1 MAWRRFTARL
11 PMAVTAAVAV
21 MSTMAA
27 TGSAATR
34 SAAAEPGPDKPTIR
48 YTEYGI
54 PHIIASNW
62 EGLGTGYGYAAAKDN
77 VCTLADTY
85 LMVNAQRSRYLGPDG
100 RASPGQNQ
108 NGTTNLNSDLYFQRI
123 KDNRVVERLLGQPA
137 PNGPEPEV
145 KEAIRGYVQGY
156 NRYLAETGVNNIS
169 DPACRGAA
177 WVRPITELDVYRH
190 AHAEIIMGSADALL
204 DGQVNAAPPGAS
216 AAAQPASSPAKTAT
230 EIRDAM
236 AVSRQQSMGSNALAV
251 GSQGVS
257 GGTGMLL
264 ANPHFPWQ
272 GKNRMWQS
280 QLTIPGEVNVSGAG
294 LLGLPAVN
302 IGYNNDV
309 AWSHTVATVAP
320 FGLFDVQVD
329 PFNPTS
335 YLVDGT
341 WEKMTSQQVGVD
353 VLNADGSLG
362 KVTRTL
368 WSTRYGPITTS
379 IQGISLPWA
388 VSAHAVRDVNM
399 DNLRALNTWF
409 RLDKAHDVNDVVN
422 TLETTQGV
430 PFFNTVASDRNGNAL
445 YADIQ
450 ATPNITDEHAQSCLT
465 ETGKLL
471 FNQSLRLPNVPPI
484 SIFDGKRSACDWP
497 DDPNAVAPGLLDPH
511 KQPRLIR
518 SDFVGNANDS
528 AWLANPEQPL
538 SFPRVMGDMSAPRSL
553 RTQELILTAQNRIN
567 GTDGLPGKG
576 FTPQTMGQLLF
587 ADNSRAA
594 DLGLNATVTM
604 CQSVPFGLI
613 LVLHGSPDDPV
624 QQTYPAL
631 SMSDE
636 MITVIPDG
644 GARSWYANWLNQ
656 KTVLGAQ
663 NWENFHLKQVIPFI
677 DANLR
682 TIATKKSRAV
692 AGVSMGGFGAFR
704 YAQVRPDLFSQTA
717 SLSGDIDL
725 SADSMDLRMAVV
737 ASVIDAAGAICGS
750 ASGACDPNDSPYKP
764 GVDSDALFGSPY
776 PVFNAD
782 WRWNEVDPSQH
793 MDRLAGIGVSLYV
806 GDGGGSPLDMEFWL
820 AGAAKNVKAR
830 MDVLGMP
837 YYYVNYGDGSGW
849 GTQCNGGHNA
859 GCWEE
864 DLRDLIPR
872 LERAFAS

>member
-1 MAWRRFTARL
+1 MARRRFMARL
-11 PMAVTAAVAV
+11 PMAVMAAVAV

-27 TGSAATR
+27 AGSPAAGS
-34 SAAAEPGPDKPTIR
+34 SALASATAGQGPDKPTIR

-54 PHIIASNW
+54 PHITASNW

-100 RASPGQNQ
+100 KASPGENQ
-108 NGTTNLNSDLYFQRI
+108 NTTTNLNSDLYFQRI
-123 KDNRVVERLLGQPA
+123 NDNRVVERLIDQPA

-177 WVRPITELDVYRH
+177 WVRPIMELDVYRH
-190 AHAEIIMGSADALL
+190 AHAEIIMGSADPLL
-204 DGQVNAAPPGAS
+204 DGQVTAAPPGAS
-216 AAAQPASSPAKTAT
+216 AAAPPAASPQETAAK
-230 EIRDAM
+230 IRDAL

-280 QLTIPGEVNVSGAG
+280 QLTIPGKINVSGAS
-294 LLGLPAVN
+294 LLGFPAVN
-302 IGYNNDV
+302 IGHNEDV

-329 PFNPTS
+329 PLNPTN
-335 YLVDGT
+335 YLVDGA
-341 WEKMTSQQVGVD
+341 WQQMTSQQVGVD
-353 VLNADGSLG
+353 VLNADGSIG

-368 WSTRYGPITTS
+368 WSTRYGPIVTS
-379 IQGISLPWA
+379 VLGIPLPWV

-409 RLDKAHDVNDVVN
+409 HLDQAKDVDEVVN

-430 PFFNTVASDRNGNAL
+430 PFFNTVASDRKGNAL

-450 ATPNITDEHAQSCLT
+450 ATPNITDEHAESCLT
-465 ETGKLL
+465 LTGRLL
-471 FNQSLRLPNVPPI
+471 FNQELRLPNVPPV

-518 SDFVGNANDS
+518 KDFAGNANDS

-538 SFPRVMGDMSAPRSL
+538 SFPRVMGDTAAPRSL

-567 GTDGLPGKG
+567 GTDGLPGRG
-576 FTPQTMGQLLF
+576 FTPENMRQLLF

-594 DLGLNATVTM
+594 DLALDATVTM
-604 CQSVPFGLI
+604 CRSVPFGLI
-613 LVLHGSPDDPV
+613 LVDGNLVNVSEACPVLAAWRDHNYSADSRGSWLFENYWAFLLGGQAIEKLPWRVPFDPKDPVHTPNSLDPGSSAVRDAFGRAVLALRKAGIALNAPLSDVQKITRGGEQIPIHGSISELGVLNVVTPGPV
-624 QQTYPAL
+624 DGKLDIVFGSSFIQQVKFTA
-631 SMSDE
+631 
-636 MITVIPDG
+636 DG
-644 GARSWYANWLNQ
+644 
-656 KTVLGAQ
+656 
-663 NWENFHLKQVIPFI
+663 P
-677 DANLR
+677 
-682 TIATKKSRAV
+682 
-692 AGVSMGGFGAFR
+692 
-704 YAQVRPDLFSQTA
+704 PQTA
-717 SLSGDIDL
+717 SVLAYSQSANPNSPHYADQTKLFSAGQWVTERFTEDQIAASPALEIKVLS
-725 SADSMDLRMAVV
+725 
-737 ASVIDAAGAICGS
+737 
-750 ASGACDPNDSPYKP
+750 
-764 GVDSDALFGSPY
+764 
-776 PVFNAD
+776 
-782 WRWNEVDPSQH
+782 
-793 MDRLAGIGVSLYV
+793 
-806 GDGGGSPLDMEFWL
+806 
-820 AGAAKNVKAR
+820 
-830 MDVLGMP
+830 
-837 YYYVNYGDGSGW
+837 
-849 GTQCNGGHNA
+849 
-859 GCWEE
+859 
-864 DLRDLIPR
+864 
-872 LERAFAS
+872 